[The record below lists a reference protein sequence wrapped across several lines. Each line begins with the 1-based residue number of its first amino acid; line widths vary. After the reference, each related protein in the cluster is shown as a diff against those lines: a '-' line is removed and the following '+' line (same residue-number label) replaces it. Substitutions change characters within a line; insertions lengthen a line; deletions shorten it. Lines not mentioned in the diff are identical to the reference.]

1 MEKFSQFRDKGSG
14 IAPFLPIPPEPK
26 GVALPFHIFLYVC
39 RVPLLLFFCIAYFAF
54 FQFLPFGVLGRKASL
69 WCILGIPGIWW
80 IDLQIDGV
88 KKGSLAQHSARLP
101 KAGSIIASTYNSPID
116 ALYLAAIFDPIF
128 AASYPNTRLVQPL
141 TLFQATIRAFSS
153 PSSQVQ
159 APPNAK
165 LVDVS
170 TYLAQNPNRV
180 MVLFPECT
188 TSNGRGTL
196 PLSPC
201 LLAASSRT
209 KVHPVH
215 LRYTPADITTPIPH
229 AYGTFLWNLC
239 SRPTHCIRIRIA
251 EAVQNSAQNHAASL
265 KASALDSIA
274 DSASDAETL
283 VGTEE
288 DGPQTQEERI
298 FLDKISEALAR
309 LGRIKRVGLGVK
321 EKGDFVDM
329 WTKKKRS

>member
-1 MEKFSQFRDKGSG
+1 M
-14 IAPFLPIPPEPK
+14 
-26 GVALPFHIFLYVC
+26 
-39 RVPLLLFFCIAYFAF
+39 PLLLFFSIAYFAF

-88 KKGSLAQHSARLP
+88 KKGYERSTDRTRPSELMRDRSLAQHSARLP
-101 KAGSIIASTYNSPID
+101 KAGSIIASSHNSPID
-116 ALYLAAIFDPIF
+116 ALYLAAIFDPVF
-128 AASYPNTRLVQPL
+128 AASYPNTRLVRPM
-141 TLFQATIRAFSS
+141 TLFQATVGAFAS
-153 PSSQVQ
+153 PSSQDQ
-159 APPNAK
+159 APANAK

-180 MVLFPECT
+180 LVLFPECT
-188 TSNGRGTL
+188 TSNGRGIL

-201 LLAASSRT
+201 LLASSSRT
-209 KVHPVH
+209 KVYPVH

-229 AYGTFLWNLC
+229 AYGKFLWNLC

-251 EAVQNSAQNHAASL
+251 EAVQNTAQNNAASL
-265 KASALDSIA
+265 KASALDNIA
-274 DSASDAETL
+274 DNASDAETL
-283 VGTEE
+283 VGAEE
-288 DGPQTQEERI
+288 DGPQNKEERM

-321 EKGDFVDM
+321 EKADFVNM
-329 WTKKKRS
+329 WTKKRA